1 MAVLQALQH
10 DLGLRATL
18 GLAAPD
24 PLPTLHGWVV
34 DTSVEF
40 DGEMVDGFRI
50 VSREV
55 IEVALRDE
63 LHYLKVLDKQGANEV
78 ATLYPEGFS
87 ASAFARI
94 IEQSEVWKEL

>member
-1 MAVLQALQH
+1 
-10 DLGLRATL
+10 
-18 GLAAPD
+18 
-24 PLPTLHGWVV
+24 LHGWVV